1 MGPSPP
7 APAPAAAPARSARR
21 WPWRTWPALGLLVLL
36 AAVGGWSVPA
46 RAMPVDLEL
55 VLAVDCSGSIDDDE
69 FALQIRG
76 YAAAFSHPAIIRAI
90 QSGRH
95 GAIAVT
101 YLQWSGPFLQSQ
113 AVGWTLVRDADS
125 AEGFGALMVG
135 ARRTIYRGG
144 TSLSGVIDYAST
156 LFPGSGYEGTRRV
169 IDISGD
175 GINNTGRRP
184 FDARDDAVARGLTI
198 NGLAILTDFGGLDR
212 YFEDHVIGG
221 PGAFVMA
228 AESFETFAAAILN
241 KLIREIA
248 AVGG

>member
-1 MGPSPP
+1 M
-7 APAPAAAPARSARR
+7 A
-21 WPWRTWPALGLLVLL
+21 VLL
-36 AAVGGWSVPA
+36 AAAGALWTAPA
-46 RAMPVDLEL
+46 RATPVDLEL

-69 FALQIRG
+69 FALQIKG
-76 YAAAFSHPAIIRAI
+76 YAAAFSHPSVIRAI
-90 QSGRH
+90 RSGHH

-101 YLQWSGPFLQSQ
+101 YVQWSGPFLQNQ

-125 AEGFGALMVG
+125 AEGFGALMMG

-144 TSLSGVIDYAST
+144 TSLSGVIDYAAT

-175 GINNTGRRP
+175 GINNTGRQP
-184 FDARDDAVARGLTI
+184 FAARDDAVARGLTI

-212 YFEDHVIGG
+212 YFEEHVIGG

-248 AVGG
+248 ALPAEPEEMAWR